1 MIRSTR
7 GCSSSL
13 GARKITSFSAA
24 FTSDIERFAAVVV
37 SIGCDCQEEVECRH
51 DPIWICLKVGSMCL
65 LAATGRERL
74 AHPV

>member
-1 MIRSTR
+1 MIHSTR
-7 GCSSSL
+7 GCCSSL

-24 FTSDIERFAAVVV
+24 LTSDIERFAAVVSV
-37 SIGCDCQEEVECRH
+37 GCDCQKEEVECGH

-74 AHPV
+74 AHQI